1 MGIALTDDHREL
13 AEVARGFLTSQ
24 KARAAARSLLDA
36 PEEARP
42 PFWQGIVELGWLGLH
57 IDEEHGGSG
66 YGLPE
71 LVVVIDEL
79 GRAVAPGPFVPTVIA
94 SAVIAKDGSAEQK
107 SRLLPGLIDGT
118 VTAGIG
124 LAGQVAVNDGVA
136 DGEAGIV
143 LGAGLGEL
151 LLIAAGDDVLVLD
164 RGRGG
169 VSVEVPEN
177 LDPTRRSGRV
187 RLHNV
192 SVTADDI
199 LAGARESALAR
210 ARTLLAAEAVGG
222 AADCVEAAVDY
233 AKVRQQFGRTIA
245 TFQAVKHHCAN
256 MIVGAES
263 AIAAVWDASRAAS
276 EDLSEDEA
284 QFRLAAASAAA
295 LAFPAYAR
303 NSELNIQVHGGIGF
317 TWEHDAHLHLRR
329 ALVTTALFGGDAP
342 ARDVFERTAAGAA
355 RENSLDLPPEA
366 EELRTRIR
374 DDAAEIAAL
383 DKQPQRDKLIET
395 GYVMPH
401 WPKPWGRAA
410 DAVEQLVIEEEFRAA
425 GIKRPDY
432 GITSWVI
439 LTLIQHGTPWQIERF
454 VEKALRKD
462 EVWCQLFSE
471 PDAGSDAAS
480 IKTRATRVDGG
491 WKINGQKVW
500 TSGAHYC
507 ARGLATV
514 RTDPEAPK
522 HAGITTVIVDMKA
535 PEVEVRP
542 LRQITGGSDFNE
554 VFFNDLFVPDED
566 VVGPPNSGW
575 TVARATLGNER
586 VSIGGSGSFYE
597 GLAAQ
602 LVQLVR
608 DQPDRLAGGRIRVG
622 SYLAEENALRLL
634 NLRRVA
640 RSVEGAGPGPE
651 GNITKLKLADHMVEG
666 AAIMA
671 ALVGPEVALLD
682 GPGVLSGRLV
692 MGARGMAIAGGTSEV
707 TRNQIAERILGMP
720 RDPLIN

>member
-24 KARAAARSLLDA
+24 KARSAARSLLDA
-36 PEEARP
+36 TDEPRP
-42 PFWQGIVELGWLGLH
+42 GFWPNLVELGWLGLH
-57 IDEEHGGSG
+57 IDEEYGGSG
-66 YGLPE
+66 FGLPE
-71 LVVVIDEL
+71 LVVVVEEL

-94 SAVIAKDGSAEQK
+94 SAVIAKNGTAEQK

-124 LAGQVAVNDGVA
+124 LDSRVRLGDGVA
-136 DGEAGIV
+136 DGEAGIL
-143 LGAGLGEL
+143 LGAGLAGL
-151 LLIAAGDDVLVLD
+151 LLIAAGDDVLVLERD
-164 RGRGG
+164 RDG
-169 VSVEVPEN
+169 VSVDVPDN
-177 LDPTRRSGRV
+177 FDPTRRSGRV
-187 RLHNV
+187 RLDNV
-192 SVTADDI
+192 RVSDADV
-199 LAGARESALAR
+199 LAGARPSALAR

-222 AADCVEAAVDY
+222 ASDCVDAAVAY

-256 MIVGAES
+256 MLVGAES
-263 AIAAVWDASRAAS
+263 GIAAVWDAARAAG
-276 EDLSEDEA
+276 EDED
-284 QFRLAAASAAA
+284 QFHLIAAVAAA
-295 LAFPAYAR
+295 LAFPAYVR
-303 NSELNIQVHGGIGF
+303 NAELNIQVHGGIGF

-329 ALVTTALFGGDAP
+329 AVVTAALFGGDAP
-342 ARDVFERTAAGAA
+342 AADVFERTAAGTV
-355 RENSLDLPPEA
+355 RDNSLDLPPEA
-366 EELRTRIR
+366 EELRTKIR
-374 DDAAEIAAL
+374 ADAAAIAAL
-383 DKQPQRDKLIET
+383 DKDAQLDKLIET

-432 GITSWVI
+432 GITGWVI

-462 EVWCQLFSE
+462 EIWCQLFSE

-480 IKTRATRVDGG
+480 IKTRATRVEGG

-514 RTDPEAPK
+514 RTDPDAPK

-566 VVGPPNSGW
+566 VVGTPNSGW

-597 GLAAQ
+597 GLADQ
-602 LVQLVR
+602 LVQLAQQR
-608 DQPDRLAGGRIRVG
+608 PDRLAGGKIRVG
-622 SYLAEENALRLL
+622 SYLAEETALRLL
-634 NLRRVA
+634 NLRRAA
-640 RSVEGAGPGPE
+640 RSVEGTGPGPE
-651 GNITKLKLADHMVEG
+651 GNVTKLKLAEHMVEG

-671 ALVGPEVALLD
+671 ALLGPEVALTD
-682 GPGVLSGRLV
+682 GPGALSGRLM

>member
-13 AEVARGFLTSQ
+13 AEVARAFLTSQ
-24 KARAAARSLLDA
+24 KARWAARSLLDA
-36 PEEARP
+36 AEESRP
-42 PFWQGIVELGWLGLH
+42 PFWQNLVELGWLGLH
-57 IDEEHGGSG
+57 VDEEHGGSG

-71 LVVVIDEL
+71 LVVVVEEL

-94 SAVIAKDGSAEQK
+94 SAVIAKEGTAEQK

-118 VTAGIG
+118 VTAGVG
-124 LAGQVAVNDGVA
+124 LDSKVRVTDGVA
-136 DGEAGIV
+136 DGDAGIV
-143 LGAGLGEL
+143 LGAGLAEL
-151 LLIAAGDDVLVLD
+151 LVVAVGDDVLLLD
-164 RGRGG
+164 RARDG
-169 VSVEVPEN
+169 VTVDVPDN

-187 RLHNV
+187 RLQGV
-192 SVTADDI
+192 RVTADDI
-199 LAGARESALAR
+199 LPGARLSALAR

-222 AADCVEAAVDY
+222 SADCVEAAVAY

-256 MIVGAES
+256 MLVAAES
-263 AIAAVWDASRAAS
+263 ATAAVWDASRAAG
-276 EDLSEDEA
+276 EDSSEDEA
-284 QFRLAAASAAA
+284 QFRLVAAAAAA
-295 LAFPAYAR
+295 LAFPAYTR
-303 NSELNIQVHGGIGF
+303 NAELNIQVHGGIGF

-329 ALVTTALFGGDAP
+329 ALVTAALFGGDAP
-342 ARDVFERTAAGAA
+342 ALDVFERTAAGAV
-355 RENSLDLPPEA
+355 RDNSLDLPPEA
-366 EELRTRIR
+366 EELRTRIHA
-374 DDAAEIAAL
+374 DAAEIAAL
-383 DKQPQRDKLIET
+383 DKKAQLDKLIET

-432 GITSWVI
+432 SITGWVI

-454 VEKALRKD
+454 VEKALRQD
-462 EVWCQLFSE
+462 EIWCQLFSE
-471 PDAGSDAAS
+471 PEAGSDAAS
-480 IKTRATRVDGG
+480 VKTRATRVEGG

-500 TSGAHYC
+500 TSGAQYC

-514 RTDPEAPK
+514 RTDPDAPK
-522 HAGITTVIVDMKA
+522 HAGITTVIIDMNA

-542 LRQITGGSDFNE
+542 LRQITGGSEFNE
-554 VFFNDLFVPDED
+554 VFFNDVFVPDED
-566 VVGPPNSGW
+566 VVGAPNSGW

-597 GLAAQ
+597 GLAAK
-602 LVQLVR
+602 LVELAQR
-608 DQPDRLAGGRIRVG
+608 HSDRLAGAEVRVG
-622 SYLAEENALRLL
+622 YYLAEDHALRLL
-634 NLRRVA
+634 NLRRAA

-651 GNITKLKLADHMVEG
+651 GNVTKLKLAEHMVEG
-666 AAIMA
+666 GAISA
-671 ALVGPEVALLD
+671 ALLGPEVAVLD
-682 GPGVLSGRLV
+682 GPGAVVGRMI
-692 MGARGMAIAGGTSEV
+692 MGSRGMTIAGGTSEV

>member
-13 AEVARGFLTSQ
+13 ADVARGFLTSQ
-24 KARAAARSLLDA
+24 KARWAARSLLDA
-36 PEEARP
+36 PDEARP
-42 PFWQGIVELGWLGLH
+42 PFWHDLVELGWLGLH
-57 IDEEHGGSG
+57 VDEEYGGSG

-94 SAVIAKDGSAEQK
+94 SAVIVKDGSADQRA
-107 SRLLPGLIDGT
+107 RLLPGLIDGT

-124 LAGQVAVNDGVA
+124 LGSQVQVSDGKA
-136 DGEAGIV
+136 DGDAGIV
-143 LGAGLGEL
+143 LGAGLAEL
-151 LLIAAGDDVLVLD
+151 LLIAAGDDVLLVERD
-164 RGRGG
+164 RAG

-177 LDPTRRSGRV
+177 FDPTRRSGRV
-187 RLHNV
+187 RLQNV

-199 LAGARESALAR
+199 LPGALASALAR

-222 AADCVEAAVDY
+222 ATECVESAVGY

-245 TFQAVKHHCAN
+245 TFQAIKHHCAN
-256 MIVGAES
+256 MLVAAES

-276 EDLSEDEA
+276 EDED
-284 QFRLAAASAAA
+284 QFRLAAAAAGA

-303 NSELNIQVHGGIGF
+303 NAELNIQVHGGIGF

-329 ALVTTALFGGDAP
+329 SLVTAALFGGDAP
-342 ARDVFERTAAGAA
+342 ARDVFDRTAAGAA

-366 EELRTRIR
+366 EELRTRIHA
-374 DDAAEIAAL
+374 DAAEIAAL
-383 DKQPQRDKLIET
+383 DRQQQREKLIET

-401 WPKPWGRAA
+401 WPKPFGRAA
-410 DAVEQLVIEEEFRAA
+410 DAVEQLVIEEEFQAA
-425 GIKRPDY
+425 AIKRPDY
-432 GITSWVI
+432 GITGWVI

-454 VEKALRKD
+454 VEKALRK
-462 EVWCQLFSE
+462 EEIWCQLFSE
-471 PDAGSDAAS
+471 PEAGSDAAS
-480 IKTRATRVDGG
+480 VKTRATRVDGG

-500 TSGAHYC
+500 TSGAQYC
-507 ARGLATV
+507 SRGLATV
-514 RTDPEAPK
+514 RTDPEASK

-542 LRQITGGSDFNE
+542 LRQITGESEFNE

-566 VVGPPNSGW
+566 VVGAPNTGW

-586 VSIGGSGSFYE
+586 VSIGGSGSFYQ
-597 GLAAQ
+597 GLAS
-602 LVQLVR
+602 QLVR
-608 DQPDRLAGGRIRVG
+608 LTQERGNQLAGAEIRLG
-622 SYLAEENALRLL
+622 YYLAEELSLRLL
-634 NLRRVA
+634 NLRRAA

-651 GNITKLKLADHMVEG
+651 GNVTKLKLADHMIEG
-666 AAIMA
+666 AAISA
-671 ALVGPEVALLD
+671 ALLGPELALTD
-682 GPGVLSGRLV
+682 GPGALAGRMM

>member
-13 AEVARGFLTSQ
+13 AGVARAFLTSQ
-24 KARAAARSLLDA
+24 KARWAARSLLDT
-36 PEEARP
+36 PDEGRP
-42 PFWQGIVELGWLGLH
+42 GFWQDLVELGWLGLH

-71 LVVVIDEL
+71 LVVVIEEL
-79 GRAVAPGPFVPTVIA
+79 GRAVAPGPFVPTAIA
-94 SAVIAKDGSAEQK
+94 SAVIAKVGTAEQK

-124 LAGQVAVNDGVA
+124 LDGQVRLKDGLA
-136 DGEAGIV
+136 DGEAGIA
-143 LGAGLGEL
+143 LGAGLADL
-151 LLIAAGDDVLVLD
+151 LLIAADDDVLLLE
-164 RGRGG
+164 RGRDG
-169 VSVEVPEN
+169 VSVDVPGN
-177 LDPTRRSGRV
+177 FDPTRRSGRV

-192 SVTADDI
+192 SVTAADV
-199 LAGARESALAR
+199 LSGARASALAR

-222 AADCVEAAVDY
+222 ASDCVDAAVAY

-256 MIVGAES
+256 MLVAAES
-263 AIAAVWDASRAAS
+263 AVAAVWDASRAAS
-276 EDLSEDEA
+276 EDSSEDEA
-284 QFRLAAASAAA
+284 QFRLAAAVAAA

-303 NSELNIQVHGGIGF
+303 NAELNIQVHGGIGF

-329 ALVTTALFGGDAP
+329 ALVTAALFGGDAP
-342 ARDVFERTAAGAA
+342 AADVFGRTAAGAV
-355 RENSLDLPPEA
+355 RENSLDLPAEA

-374 DDAAEIAAL
+374 ADAAEIAAL
-383 DKQPQRDKLIET
+383 DGKAQRDRLIET

-410 DAVEQLVIEEEFRAA
+410 DAVEQLVTEEEFRAA

-432 GITSWVI
+432 SITGWVI

-454 VEKALRKD
+454 VEKALRQD
-462 EVWCQLFSE
+462 EIWCQLFSE

-480 IKTRATRVDGG
+480 VKTRATRVDGG

-500 TSGAHYC
+500 TSGAQYC

-514 RTDPEAPK
+514 RTDPDAPK
-522 HAGITTVIVDMKA
+522 HAGITTVIIDMKA
-535 PEVEVRP
+535 PGVEVRP
-542 LRQITGGSDFNE
+542 LRQITGGSEFNE
-554 VFFNDLFVPDED
+554 VFFSDVFVPDED
-566 VVGPPNSGW
+566 VVGAPNSGW

-597 GLAAQ
+597 GLAAK
-602 LVQLVR
+602 LVR
-608 DQPDRLAGGRIRVG
+608 LAQASDRLAGAEIRVG
-622 SYLAEENALRLL
+622 YYLAEDHALRLL
-634 NLRRVA
+634 NLRRAA

-651 GNITKLKLADHMVEG
+651 GNVTKLKLAEHMIEG
-666 AAIMA
+666 AAISA
-671 ALVGPEVALLD
+671 ALLGPELALTD
-682 GPGVLSGRLV
+682 GPGALAGRMI

-720 RDPLIN
+720 RDPLIS

>member
-13 AEVARGFLTSQ
+13 AEVARAFLTSQ
-24 KARAAARSLLDA
+24 KARWAARSLLDA
-36 PEEARP
+36 TDEARP
-42 PFWQGIVELGWLGLH
+42 PFWHDLVELGWLGLH
-57 IDEEHGGSG
+57 IDEEYGGSG

-94 SAVIAKDGSAEQK
+94 SAVIAKDGTAEQK

-124 LAGQVAVNDGVA
+124 LEGHVGLNDGVA
-136 DGEAGIV
+136 DGEAGLV
-143 LGAGLGEL
+143 LGAGLGDL
-151 LLIAAGDDVLVLD
+151 LLIAAGDDVLVVE
-164 RGRGG
+164 RERAG

-177 LDPTRRSGRV
+177 LDPTRRAGRV
-187 RLHNV
+187 RLQKV
-192 SVTADDI
+192 SVSADDI
-199 LAGARESALAR
+199 LPGARESALAR

-233 AKVRQQFGRTIA
+233 AKLRQQFGRTIA

-256 MIVGAES
+256 MLVGVES
-263 AIAAVWDASRAAS
+263 AIAAVWDASRAAA
-276 EDLSEDEA
+276 EDSSEDEA

-303 NSELNIQVHGGIGF
+303 NAELNIQVHGGIGF

-342 ARDVFERTAAGAA
+342 ADDVFERTAAGVA

-366 EELRTRIR
+366 EEMRTRIHA
-374 DDAAEIAAL
+374 DVAELAAL
-383 DKQPQRDKLIET
+383 DKQAQRDKLIET

-401 WPKPWGRAA
+401 WPKPWGLAA

-425 GIKRPDY
+425 GIKRTDY
-432 GITSWVI
+432 GITAWVI
-439 LTLIQHGTPWQIERF
+439 LTLVQHGTPWQIERF

-462 EVWCQLFSE
+462 EIWCQLFSE
-471 PDAGSDAAS
+471 PDAGSDAAAV
-480 IKTRATRVDGG
+480 KTRATRVDGG

-514 RTDPEAPK
+514 RTDPQAPK

-586 VSIGGSGSFYE
+586 VSIGGSGSFYK

-608 DQPDRLAGGRIRVG
+608 DQPDRLEGGRIRVG
-622 SYLAEENALRLL
+622 AYLAGENALRLL

-651 GNITKLKLADHMVEG
+651 GNITKLKLAEHMVEG

-671 ALVGPEVALLD
+671 ALVGPEVAVLD
-682 GPGVLSGRLV
+682 GPGVLSGRLI
-692 MGARGMAIAGGTSEV
+692 MAARGMAIAGGTSEV

-720 RDPLIN
+720 RAPLIN